1 MKRIVVAILA
11 IATLTMTT
19 TMGPANAQD
28 SPELEVDP
36 GTIEEAGEHEF
47 DINGSGYTGPLFVLP
62 CPGAE
67 GDPDN
72 IEEDSCDVSALSPAT
87 PDVDGNFTVQVTYM
101 VPEEGL
107 VIVGG
112 NAEQTEVAATVIRV
126 GAAEATTA
134 DVAEAASSDDAP
146 EAAAEAST
154 EGSSGGD
161 LARTGSEPAFVLI
174 VALAALM
181 GGTLALHSS
190 RQLGRLHVAQ
200 LLAGANPFASGR
212 QRAVTTMP
220 TRTQPDEPVDG
231 SATTLATRVRR
242 AQFDKQLQPF
252 Q

>member
-11 IATLTMTT
+11 IVTLTMTT

-36 GTIEEAGEHEF
+36 GTIDEAGEHEF

-67 GDPDN
+67 GDPDA
-72 IEEDSCDVSALSPAT
+72 IAEDSCDVSALSPAT

-101 VPEEGL
+101 VPDEGL

-112 NAEQTEVAATVIRV
+112 NADQTEVAATVIRV

-134 DVAEAASSDDAP
+134 DVAEAASSDDSSG
-146 EAAAEAST
+146 AAAST

-174 VALAALM
+174 LALGALM
-181 GGTLALHSS
+181 GGFLALHSS
-190 RQLGRLHVAQ
+190 RQLGRLHMAQ
-200 LLAGANPFASGR
+200 LLSGANPFTSGR
-212 QRAVTTMP
+212 QRAITTMSTP
-220 TRTQPDEPVDG
+220 SEP
-231 SATTLATRVRR
+231 SKAASPATLATRVRR
-242 AQFDKQLQPF
+242 AQFDKQLQSF